1 MKEFFRTFL
10 AVILAMVVMN
20 ILAFFMCIFLLASL
34 ATFQTSKLIVQDNS
48 VLTITLEDP
57 IIDRSTPKKYTFD
70 WLAGAFSLDKNLG
83 LREVTEA
90 IRDAA
95 ENPKIK
101 GINLELTS
109 AVPTSI
115 SLLEEVR
122 TALEKFKES
131 GKFVYAYSS
140 SGYSQKGYYI
150 ASVADKVY
158 LSPVGDIDFKG
169 LCYSIPFFKDFFD
182 KYNIEM
188 QIIRHGKYKSA
199 VEPYMSNKMSDENR
213 EQISSYV
220 NSTWDNILLPISVS
234 RNISVEDL
242 NNYADELAVTNAKQ
256 AQKLNFV
263 DGIIYQDEYYAL
275 LKEMAGVSPD
285 KKLRQVELEKYD
297 VDDSNKKYLEKEGHI
312 AIIYAQGDIIEG
324 KSTQSSM
331 GNESI
336 CAALRD
342 AREDKKVKAI
352 VFRVNS
358 PGGSALASEFILRE
372 LKLTVK
378 EKPVVVSMGTYAASG
393 GYYISC
399 AADYIFADPTTLT
412 GSIGVFGMVPCFQK
426 LLQNDLKINFES
438 VKTNKNADYLTTVVE
453 SLSPYQVTVIQNS
466 IEEIYDTFI
475 SHVAEGRNMTKEQV
489 DAIAQGRVWT
499 GSEAVDIG
507 LVDEL
512 GNLEDAIA
520 FTAQRAGLNQ
530 YKIKEFPRQKDFFE
544 ELMENFSDM
553 ASVKLFKHNQ
563 ISPFLEAME
572 KAATMQGVQARMP
585 FELIEGD

>member
-20 ILAFFMCIFLLASL
+20 IVAFFMCIFLLASL

-48 VLTITLEDP
+48 VLTITLKDP
-57 IIDRSTPKKYTFD
+57 IIDQSTANKYTFD
-70 WLAGAFSLDKNLG
+70 WLSGAFSMDKNLG

-90 IRDAA
+90 IRDAS

-101 GINLELTS
+101 GVNLELMGDI
-109 AVPTSI
+109 PTAI

-122 TALEKFKES
+122 AALEKFKES
-131 GKFVYAYSS
+131 GKFVYAYSN

-158 LSPVGDIDFKG
+158 LSPVGGFSFQG
-169 LCYSIPFFKDFFD
+169 LYYSIPFFKDFFD

-188 QIIRHGKYKSA
+188 QVIRHGKYKSA
-199 VEPYMSNKMSDENR
+199 VEPYMSNKMSDANR

-220 NSTWDNILLPISVS
+220 NSTWGNILQPISIS
-234 RNISVEDL
+234 RGISVEEL
-242 NNYADELAVTNAKQ
+242 NNYANDLAVTNAKQ

-263 DGIIYQDEYYAL
+263 DGILYQDEYYTL
-275 LKEMAGVSPD
+275 LKEMAGVGSD

-297 VDDSNKKYLEKEGHI
+297 VDDSDKKYLEKEGHI
-312 AIIYAQGDIIEG
+312 AIIYAQGDIIDG
-324 KSTQSSM
+324 KSSQSSM
-331 GNESI
+331 GNETI
-336 CAALRD
+336 CEALRD
-342 AREDKKVKAI
+342 AREDKKVKAV

-378 EKPVVVSMGTYAASG
+378 EKPVIVSMGTYAASG

-426 LLQNDLKINFES
+426 LLKNDLKINFES
-438 VKTNKNADYLTTVVE
+438 VKTNTNSDYLTTVIE
-453 SLSPYQVTVIQNS
+453 PLSPYQITVIQNE

-489 DAIAQGRVWT
+489 DTIAQGRVWT
-499 GSEAVDIG
+499 GSEAVEIG

-512 GNLEDAIA
+512 GTLEDAIA

-530 YKIKEFPRQKDFFE
+530 YKIKEFPRKKEFFE
-544 ELMENFSDM
+544 ELMESFSDM
-553 ASVKLFKHNQ
+553 ATAKALKNTQ
-563 ISPFLEAME
+563 IYPFVETME
-572 KAATMQGVQARMP
+572 KAATMQGIQARLP
-585 FELIEGD
+585 FNLVEGD